1 MMRPESG
8 AFGESSLARGFR
20 LLGCFTTRD
29 CELGSR
35 ELIER
40 SGLPRATVFRLIR
53 QLQKLGLLRHSPG
66 RNSYALGLGLLVL
79 SNPVLSRLTA
89 RRLAGPMMQHAA
101 DALAGQAI
109 LAVGQDRQLVAVE
122 SMRGA
127 NSAVL
132 PVDPGTSMSL
142 HRTASGRAYLAALS
156 AAEAEMLFGPD
167 SPAFHD
173 GAYARARTEALGEI
187 EARGYCM
194 VRNEHMPEIW
204 GVAAPVRIRADGE
217 TLVFG
222 CSFASF
228 QRDDARLAMAGE
240 RALGLAR
247 SLEAVLIREDV
258 HAGEAAAAPW
268 QRSSKKVM

>member
-1 MMRPESG
+1 MRQGQSELY
-8 AFGESSLARGFR
+8 GESSLARGIR
-20 LLGCFTTRD
+20 VLACFNTRD

-40 SGLPRATVFRLIR
+40 SGLPRATVFRLIQ
-53 QLQKLGLLRHSPG
+53 QLLKLGLLRHSAS
-66 RNSYALGLGLLVL
+66 RNSYSLGLGLLVMA
-79 SNPVLSRLTA
+79 NPVLSRLTA
-89 RRLAGPMMQHAA
+89 RRLAGPMMQLAA

-109 LAVGQDRQLVAVE
+109 LAVGQGRQLVAVE

-127 NSAVL
+127 SSAVL
-132 PVDPGTSMSL
+132 PVDPGTPMSL

-156 AAEAEMLFGPD
+156 AAEVETLFGPEAD
-167 SPAFHD
+167 AVQG
-173 GAYARARTEALGEI
+173 GAHVRARAEALGEI
-187 EARGYCM
+187 EAQGYCM
-194 VRNEHMPEIW
+194 VRNELMPEIW

-228 QRDDARLAMAGE
+228 QRDEARLAMAGE

-258 HAGEAAAAPW
+258 HAVEAATASW
-268 QRSSKKVM
+268 QRASKKVM